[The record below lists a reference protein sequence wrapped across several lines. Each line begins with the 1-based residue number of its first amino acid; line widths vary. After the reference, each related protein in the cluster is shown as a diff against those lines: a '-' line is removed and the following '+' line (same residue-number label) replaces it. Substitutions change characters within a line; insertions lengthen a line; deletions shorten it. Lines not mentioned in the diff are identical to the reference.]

1 MLHFSHLEKET
12 EKLGDK
18 KYRVKLLY
26 ETEDETEMLI
36 RILSFGP
43 MIKVLSP
50 QNLIEQIKNRI
61 EKQEKLRTQK

>member
-1 MLHFSHLEKET
+1 
-12 EKLGDK
+12 
-18 KYRVKLLY
+18 VKLLY